1 MAEEQPVSL
10 AGAARDS
17 YLRRLETRM
26 EFLHDVI
33 SGHEDGWGL
42 EGEELESVVEH
53 LSRAWAVA
61 AAAEIRLIVDRRQ
74 PNPQGSEPA
83 PQSANVI
90 PFRPRFIP

>member
-10 AGAARDS
+10 AGNERDR

-26 EFLHDVI
+26 EYLHDFI

-42 EGEELESVVEH
+42 HGEDLEEVTEH

-61 AAAEIRLIVDRRQ
+61 AKAEIRLVFDRGQQDAR
-74 PNPQGSEPA
+74 PGDP
-83 PQSANVI
+83 SARNGNVI
-90 PFRPRFIP
+90 PFRR

>member
-10 AGAARDS
+10 VGAARDS

-42 EGEELESVVEH
+42 EGEDLESVVEH
-53 LSRAWAVA
+53 LARAWAVA
-61 AAAEIRLIVDRRQ
+61 AAAEIRLVHDRR
-74 PNPQGSEPA
+74 GHSAHAGGPA
-83 PQSANVI
+83 LQVDNVI
-90 PFRPRFIP
+90 PFRPRSI

>member
-1 MAEEQPVSL
+1 MAKEQRESL
-10 AGAARDS
+10 GGAARDR

-61 AAAEIRLIVDRRQ
+61 AAAEIRLVVHRRQ
-74 PNPQGSEPA
+74 QDLQASEPV
-83 PQSANVI
+83 PQSTNVI
-90 PFRPRFIP
+90 PFRPRLVP